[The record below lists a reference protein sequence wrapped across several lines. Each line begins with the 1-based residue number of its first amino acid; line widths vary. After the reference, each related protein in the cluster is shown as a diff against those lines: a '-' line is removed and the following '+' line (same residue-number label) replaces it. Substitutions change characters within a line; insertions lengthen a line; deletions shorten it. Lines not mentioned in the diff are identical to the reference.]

1 MDVWMV
7 KVRLHPNP
15 GLVGVPMP
23 FCRLTF
29 VTALLLATVALPA
42 AAQKQ
47 AAATTKAMAKGGELG
62 AEEIV
67 EKALSK
73 GAVGFKQGAASIQMT
88 YVSAKGDAKDRS
100 LEIKAMRGAD
110 GMLRSLVKF
119 TKPADVNGTS
129 FLVVEKKD
137 ALPDQYV
144 YVPKSKVVRRI
155 AAGNASSSFFGSDFT
170 YADLM
175 PLPVS
180 ELGKVD
186 LQKLEDGDMGGQPV
200 YVVQVTP
207 KIEGAPYGRLVAHV
221 HKTLLVPLKVEYFD
235 PAGKPL
241 KTLRVKKLQKVE
253 GEQVPVEVEM
263 KAESGSMTRLILEK
277 VEPNAKLT
285 EADFTEEAM
294 QR

>member
-1 MDVWMV
+1 MRRRALIVA
-7 KVRLHPNP
+7 P
-15 GLVGVPMP
+15 LVFAFAVVP
-23 FCRLTF
+23 
-29 VTALLLATVALPA
+29 VASAAPA
-42 AAQKQ
+42 K
-47 AAATTKAMAKGGELG
+47 ELS

-73 GAVGFKQGAASIQMT
+73 GAVGFKQGTASIHMT
-88 YVSAKGDAKDRS
+88 LYSPKGEAKPRS
-100 LEIKAMRGAD
+100 LEIKAMRGQD
-110 GMLRSLVKF
+110 GLLRSMVRF

-144 YVPKSKVVRRI
+144 YVPKAKVVRRI

-175 PLPVS
+175 PLPMSEKDKVS
-180 ELGKVD
+180 IERMPDGVLGGSPA
-186 LQKLEDGDMGGQPV
+186 QDGKPEVKGQPV
-200 YVVQVTP
+200 YVIAVTP
-207 KIEGAPYGRLVAHV
+207 KIEGAPYGKLIAHI
-221 HKTLLVPLKVEYFD
+221 HKDLLVPLKIEFFD
-235 PAGKPL
+235 AQKNPL
-241 KTLRVKKLQKVE
+241 KTLRVKKLQKVN

-263 KAESGSMTRLILEK
+263 KAETGARTELTLEK
-277 VEPNAKLT
+277 VEPNAALT

>member
-1 MDVWMV
+1 MM
-7 KVRLHPNP
+7 RFRA
-15 GLVGVPMP
+15 LV
-23 FCRLTF
+23 L
-29 VTALLLATVALPA
+29 
-42 AAQKQ
+42 
-47 AAATTKAMAKGGELG
+47 AAATATTAFAIAAPAEAGPAAKAKELS

-73 GAVGFKQGAASIQMT
+73 GAVGFKQGTASIQMT
-88 YVSAKGDAKDRS
+88 LYTAKGEAKPRS
-100 LEIKAMRGAD
+100 LEIKAMRGGD
-110 GMLRSLVKF
+110 GMLRSMVRF

-144 YVPKSKVVRRI
+144 YVPKAKVVRRI

-175 PLPVS
+175 PLPMS
-180 ELGKVD
+180 EKDKVAIERLPDGVLGGQPASEGKPEV
-186 LQKLEDGDMGGQPV
+186 LGQPV
-200 YVVQVTP
+200 YVIAVTP
-207 KIEGAPYGRLVAHV
+207 KIEGSPYGKLIAHV
-221 HKTLLVPLKVEYFD
+221 HKDLLVPLKIEFFD
-235 PAGKPL
+235 AAKQPL
-241 KTLRVKKLQKVE
+241 KTLRVKKLQKVN

-263 KAESGSMTRLILEK
+263 KAENGSRTELVLEK
-277 VEPNAKLT
+277 VDPTAALT